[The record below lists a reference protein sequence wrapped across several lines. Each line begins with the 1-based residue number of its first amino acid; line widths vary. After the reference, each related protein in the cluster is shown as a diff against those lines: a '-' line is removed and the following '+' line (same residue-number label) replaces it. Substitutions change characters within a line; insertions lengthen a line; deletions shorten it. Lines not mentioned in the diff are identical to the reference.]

1 MNRFRN
7 ILRVFFLLAGVI
19 LLFRV
24 IHTCE
29 RFEPERE
36 LYFYTDTIIAQ
47 AARGSYLFSGA
58 VVHTGKDEIT
68 EHGFCWSHSGGPTL
82 EEDTA
87 VGLGPLSEPDSFA
100 VTVTGLD
107 AGTTYFV
114 RCFVT
119 TGEGTVYSE
128 DKSFTTP
135 GADLP
140 EVTTSAVTHIGQDS
154 AQSGGTVTDD
164 GGDSITA
171 RGVCWDT
178 TASPTIAANH
188 TTDGTGSGTFTSAIT
203 GLSPATLYHVRAYA
217 TNARGTA
224 YGNDVSF
231 TTLTGPGST
240 VADYDGNVYPTVQ
253 IGEQVWMAENLK
265 TTHYADGSA
274 ILLVEGNTD
283 WDNLTP
289 SDKAYCWYDN
299 STANRDIYGGLY
311 TWAAAMNGAAGS
323 NANPSGVQGVC
334 PDGWH
339 LPSDAEWKE
348 MEIYLGMLPSTADN
362 TGLRGSEGGKLK
374 EAGETHWN
382 SPNTGATNE
391 SGFTALPAGYRH
403 SSGTFAAEGFSAFF
417 WTAAQSD
424 ISQAWHRELYYD
436 GGGVYRTGINMDYG
450 YSVRCVQGEGSSATK
465 PTVTTTTI
473 SNITENSAEGGG
485 EVTDDG
491 GAIVTARGVC
501 WDTTASPTVA
511 SSHTTGG
518 TGTGT
523 FTSVIT
529 GLSPA
534 TLYHVRAYAT
544 NSQGTAYGDDLS
556 FTTLTGP
563 GSTVTDYDGNVY
575 PTVQIGEQVWM
586 AENLKVTHYA
596 DGSAI
601 PLVEGTTEWDNLT
614 PSDKAYCWYDNS
626 TANRDTYG
634 GLYTWAGA
642 MNGAAGSSANPS
654 GVQGVCPDG
663 WHLPSDAEWTELT
676 DYLGGSGVAGGKLK
690 EAGTAHWASPNSG
703 ATNESGFTALPG
715 GSRGQHGT
723 FDVQGSSAYF
733 WSSTENDPATAWLR
747 LLGYDNAGVGRFY
760 IDNLETGCSVRCVR
774 NE

>member
-7 ILRVFFLLAGVI
+7 ILRIFFLLAGVI

-68 EHGFCWSHSGGPTL
+68 EHGFCWSQSGGPTL

-100 VTVTGLD
+100 ITVTGLD
-107 AGTTYFV
+107 AGATYFV

-178 TASPTIAANH
+178 SASPTIAANH

-203 GLSPATLYHVRAYA
+203 GLSPATQYHVRAYA

-240 VADYDGNVYPTVQ
+240 VTDYDGNVYQTVQ

-265 TTHYADGSA
+265 T
-274 ILLVEGNTD
+274 
-283 WDNLTP
+283 
-289 SDKAYCWYDN
+289 
-299 STANRDIYGGLY
+299 
-311 TWAAAMNGAAGS
+311 
-323 NANPSGVQGVC
+323 
-334 PDGWH
+334 
-339 LPSDAEWKE
+339 
-348 MEIYLGMLPSTADN
+348 
-362 TGLRGSEGGKLK
+362 
-374 EAGETHWN
+374 
-382 SPNTGATNE
+382 
-391 SGFTALPAGYRH
+391 
-403 SSGTFAAEGFSAFF
+403 
-417 WTAAQSD
+417 
-424 ISQAWHRELYYD
+424 
-436 GGGVYRTGINMDYG
+436 
-450 YSVRCVQGEGSSATK
+450 
-465 PTVTTTTI
+465 
-473 SNITENSAEGGG
+473 
-485 EVTDDG
+485 
-491 GAIVTARGVC
+491 
-501 WDTTASPTVA
+501 
-511 SSHTTGG
+511 
-518 TGTGT
+518 
-523 FTSVIT
+523 
-529 GLSPA
+529 
-534 TLYHVRAYAT
+534 
-544 NSQGTAYGDDLS
+544 
-556 FTTLTGP
+556 
-563 GSTVTDYDGNVY
+563 
-575 PTVQIGEQVWM
+575 
-586 AENLKVTHYA
+586 THYA